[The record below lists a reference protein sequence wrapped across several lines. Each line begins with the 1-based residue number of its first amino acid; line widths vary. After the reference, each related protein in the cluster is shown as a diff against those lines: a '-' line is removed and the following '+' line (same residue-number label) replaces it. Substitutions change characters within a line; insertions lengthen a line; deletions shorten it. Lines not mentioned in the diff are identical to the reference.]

1 MMTSPSNFPSI
12 AASRRTARGGAR
24 TYDIDGESYPSVT
37 TILGCI
43 GKPALVT
50 WAANQERAAVM
61 DAAADLYMD
70 LLKAQPMSRATYL
83 ATLDTR
89 IGKVKAHQRASQK
102 ALEIGSQTHQMIE
115 HQLRKALGQA
125 VGPEPRIVD
134 EALWAYMAFEDWA
147 RAHAVRP
154 VHIEQ
159 VVYSRTHR
167 YAGTMDL
174 LAYVDGEL
182 AVVDFKTAKG
192 IYAEYH
198 LQTAAYRHAL
208 NEMGHGPVTNA
219 YIVRLPKVQTDPAF
233 EAVASPALDV
243 LMPVFV
249 NVIGLYHWH
258 AAAEAESLAQWKARK
273 AASER
278 EVVAS

>member
-1 MMTSPSNFPSI
+1 MTSPSSFPAI
-12 AASRRTARGGAR
+12 AATRRTARSGSRA
-24 TYDIDGESYPSVT
+24 YEIDGESYPSVT
-37 TILGCI
+37 TILGVI
-43 GKPALVT
+43 SKPALVT
-50 WAANQERAAVM
+50 WAANQERTAVM
-61 DAAADLYMD
+61 DAAADLYLD
-70 LLKAQPMSRATYL
+70 LIKAQPMSRTTYL

-89 IGKVKAHQRASQK
+89 IGKTKAHQRASQK
-102 ALEIGSQTHQMIE
+102 ALEIGSQAHQMIE
-115 HQLRKALGQA
+115 HQLRKALGQT

-147 RAHAVRP
+147 RAHEVRP

-159 VVYSRTHR
+159 VVYSRTYR

-182 AVVDFKTAKG
+182 ALVDFKTSKG
-192 IYAEYH
+192 VYAEYH

-233 EAVASPALDV
+233 EAVPSPSLDV
-243 LMPVFV
+243 LLPVFV
-249 NVIGLYHWH
+249 NVIGLYRWH
-258 AAAEAESLAQWKARK
+258 AAAETESLAKWKARK
-273 AASER
+273 DAEAR
-278 EVVAS
+278 EAVAS